1 LIVISLFFAMGLNP
15 AVLFLERR
23 GLSRAKAVASTVSL
37 VVAFVGVFIW
47 VAAPLII
54 DQVNALINNAP
65 QMISDLKSNATIN
78 ELNANYGI
86 VDTIQNKV
94 QSSIKDGKFVIG
106 AFGGV
111 IGVGK
116 AVISGALSML
126 TILVLTLYFLAAL
139 PTVTK
144 DAYRLVPA
152 SRRER
157 VAKIS
162 DAIIF
167 RVGAFVGGQL
177 TISFFASIFILILGF
192 SLDLPYKGALALVV
206 FVCGLI
212 PLIGHFIGMTIVT
225 LIALTVS
232 PLIAVIALAS
242 YIIYVQFENYV
253 LTPRVMKRSLSI
265 PGLVTIIAAL
275 IGTSLLGLVGGILA
289 VPIAAAVLLAGP
301 LYVRISGR
309 KRIQTVSWCL
319 AAQLALYIPLAPQPV
334 FTATYGQEVPAGQ
347 TVLTPRDADLEI
359 GRLLVE
365 EIGGAPGPVLADDI
379 GYVLSAKRQIQLQP
393 FQYGWL
399 VRRGKLDPVSLLR
412 KIREGYFSIIIIRM
426 PRADGTGGSDFP
438 EPVIRTVEENCSL
451 TREIGPY
458 RIYGNP

>member
-1 LIVISLFFAMGLNP
+1 MAKLKPILKRPSLTRKKNSANAEDFGTIGEPLNHSHPFYFGFLAASGAIIAITLLRALASASQVFVLIIISLFFAMGLNP
-15 AVLFLERR
+15 AVLFFERL
-23 GLSRAKAVASTVSL
+23 GLNRAKAVAVTVTA
-37 VVAFVGVFIW
+37 VIGFVGIFIW
-47 VAAPLII
+47 VAAPLIV
-54 DQVNALINNAP
+54 DQVNALIHNAP
-65 QMISDLKSNATIN
+65 QLISDLKNNATIN
-78 ELNANYGI
+78 DLNVNYGI
-86 VDTIQNKV
+86 IDTIQTKV

-116 AVISGALSML
+116 AVISGALSAL

-167 RVGAFVGGQL
+167 RVGAFVGGQI
-177 TISFFASIFILILGF
+177 TISFFASIFIFILGF
-192 SLDLPYKGALALVV
+192 ALDLPYKSALALVV

-232 PLIAVIALAS
+232 PLIAAISLAS

-253 LTPRVMKRSLSI
+253 LTPKVMKRSLSI

-289 VPIAAAVLLAGP
+289 VPIAAAVLLI
-301 LYVRISGR
+301 LD
-309 KRIQTVSWCL
+309 
-319 AAQLALYIPLAPQPV
+319 
-334 FTATYGQEVPAGQ
+334 EVVYPK
-347 TVLTPRDADLEI
+347 AD
-359 GRLLVE
+359 
-365 EIGGAPGPVLADDI
+365 
-379 GYVLSAKRQIQLQP
+379 K
-393 FQYGWL
+393 
-399 VRRGKLDPVSLLR
+399 
-412 KIREGYFSIIIIRM
+412 
-426 PRADGTGGSDFP
+426 
-438 EPVIRTVEENCSL
+438 N
-451 TREIGPY
+451 
-458 RIYGNP
+458 